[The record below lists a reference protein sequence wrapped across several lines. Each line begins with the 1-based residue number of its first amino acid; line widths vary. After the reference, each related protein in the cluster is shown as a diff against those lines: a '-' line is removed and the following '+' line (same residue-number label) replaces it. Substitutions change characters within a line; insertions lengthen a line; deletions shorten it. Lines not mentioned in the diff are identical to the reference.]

1 MEHLERARVAIDR
14 CEALTSEASAALD
27 RAVAQFSRP
36 KAAGPARDAQ
46 GGEKATQPSWASR
59 CSSSASYQTELAPLP
74 SPLVLAPLPPP
85 APGTGGAFP
94 RVACWLRTT
103 SGVDNGGCWPAGHGQ
118 SGMGVEE
125 LRQAMAWLQLASTHK
140 GAENGE
146 PGDEAACVEM
156 DLRARIKELERE
168 VAQLIA
174 LRPQQEPM
182 EQKQR
187 QTARVPVEH
196 PITCCLLPFPTSSNS
211 IRQPCVICSPGAVIG
226 RCLTSR

>member
-14 CEALTSEASAALD
+14 CEALTSEAGAALD

-46 GGEKATQPSWASR
+46 GGEKAPQPSWASR
-59 CSSSASYQTELAPLP
+59 CSSSASYQAELAPLP
-74 SPLVLAPLPPP
+74 LPLVLAPLPPP
-85 APGTGGAFP
+85 APGTGDAFQ
-94 RVACWLRTT
+94 RVASWLK
-103 SGVDNGGCWPAGHGQ
+103 VDKGGECCPLGHGQ
-118 SGMGVEE
+118 SGIGVEE
-125 LRQAMAWLQLASTHK
+125 LRQAMAWLQLASTQ
-140 GAENGE
+140 GAENGM
-146 PGDEAACVEM
+146 PGDEAAGMERE
-156 DLRARIKELERE
+156 LRARIKELERE

-196 PITCCLLPFPTSSNS
+196 LITC
-211 IRQPCVICSPGAVIG
+211 
-226 RCLTSR
+226 